1 MCNEAI
7 KEVMT
12 EYMVDAFSRV
22 KRRHFKA
29 WVMNVIKKTIMAWR
43 LTFLLYLFHQ
53 AGISPD
59 HKTRRPAL
67 PYIAHVIISLIY
79 YISTNLW

>member
-12 EYMVDAFSRV
+12 EYMVDAFS
-22 KRRHFKA
+22 RHFKA

-79 YISTNLW
+79 YILANLW

>member
-22 KRRHFKA
+22 KSRHFKA
-29 WVMNVIKKTIMAWR
+29 WVMNVIKKTIMVWR

-53 AGISPD
+53 AGISSD
-59 HKTRRPAL
+59 HKTRRPVL
-67 PYIAHVIISLIY
+67 TSL
-79 YISTNLW
+79 T

>member
-22 KRRHFKA
+22 KSRHFKA
-29 WVMNVIKKTIMAWR
+29 WVMNVIKKKNNYGLAAN
-43 LTFLLYLFHQ
+43 FL
-53 AGISPD
+53 
-59 HKTRRPAL
+59 
-67 PYIAHVIISLIY
+67 VIFVSSSWY
-79 YISTNLW
+79 FP